1 MVMVKHFFGE
11 FIHVEIFW
19 TSIDLLFT
27 LSGLLITGILIE
39 TKEDP
44 LYFRKFYMRRI
55 LRIFPLYYLLILLFS
70 IYVFAISS
78 HPEVFAY
85 FKSNI
90 VYFLTY
96 TQNWYYIHD
105 GLPPAGH
112 LNHTW
117 SLAVDEQI
125 YIVWPFLIW
134 LCKTPKQLIYLTITT
149 ILFSFLYRIGY
160 NIYIDHV
167 GSIHPY
173 PSFFNTFCRLDSFAT
188 GSLLYCLLRFKPEFL
203 TAKIMGFVFF
213 LSLFLLMALCWGDH
227 SFELTGY
234 YMRNYGYTIAGIHF
248 STWFYFG
255 VKNNFQ
261 ILNKLFGNKF
271 LVYTGKISYSLY
283 VFHWFLLI
291 LLLPRISNL
300 LISLTGINSMLIS
313 ITICF
318 IVTFLISI
326 LSYEYFEKPIIKLK
340 RKFSY
345 R

>member
-1 MVMVKHFFGE
+1 
-11 FIHVEIFW
+11 
-19 TSIDLLFT
+19 
-27 LSGLLITGILIE
+27 
-39 TKEDP
+39 
-44 LYFRKFYMRRI
+44 MRRI
-55 LRIFPLYYLLILLFS
+55 LRIFPLYYLLIIIFS
-70 IYVFAISS
+70 VYVYLVSV
-78 HPEVFAY
+78 HPEVFTY
-85 FKSNI
+85 FKANI
-90 VYFLTY
+90 IYFLTY
-96 TQNWYYIHD
+96 TQNWYFIKN
-105 GLPPAGH
+105 GMPPSGH
-112 LNHTW
+112 INHTW
-117 SLAVDEQI
+117 SLAIDEQI

-134 LCKTPKQLIYLTITT
+134 LCKNQKQLIFLCISTLI
-149 ILFSFLYRIGY
+149 FSLLYRIGY
-160 NIYIDHV
+160 NIHIDSV
-167 GSIHPY
+167 GSIHPFPY
-173 PSFFNTFCRLDSFAT
+173 FANTFCRLDSFAA
-188 GSLLYCLLRFKPEFL
+188 GSLLYCLLRFKPEVLTNKKIFIVLLL
-203 TAKIMGFVFF
+203 TAAAFVTCG
-213 LSLFLLMALCWGDH
+213 LADS
-227 SFELTGY
+227 SFERAGY
-234 YMRNYGYTIAGIHF
+234 FMRNFGCTIAGIHF